1 MTIDTLARRLLAP
14 SLLALAAAAQAQTCA
29 PVEVHH
35 VRSGEGRLML
45 VAYDAE
51 ADFRQRPA
59 TAVQLRADAPTLQF
73 QVCGLRGEA
82 VALSVY
88 QDLNGNGQLDTN
100 ALGMPGEPWG
110 SSGTPPGFGPPSWA
124 TAQVP
129 LDGRPIVVKLSK

>member
-1 MTIDTLARRLLAP
+1 MKIIPLARRLLAP
-14 SLLALAAAAQAQTCA
+14 SLLALSAAAQSQTCV
-29 PVEVHH
+29 PVEVQH

-59 TAVQLRADAPTLQF
+59 TAVQLRADAERLQL
-73 QVCGLRGEA
+73 QLCGLRGEA
-82 VALSVY
+82 VALSVF
-88 QDLNGNGQLDTN
+88 QDLNGNGRLDTN
-100 ALGMPGEPWG
+100 ALGMPDEPWG

-129 LDGRPIVVKLSK
+129 LDGKPIVVRLSK